1 MIGLVKQPIGKQT
14 LNLGRVSMT
23 TFTTEDREQAEKEP
37 IPFYGFY
44 HLRDSSPQDNTVFLH
59 PDLRKIKVE
68 YRVDDSSE
76 DLED

>member
-1 MIGLVKQPIGKQT
+1 
-14 LNLGRVSMT
+14 MT
-23 TFTTEDREQAEKEP
+23 TFTTEDREFVEKEP

-44 HLRDSSPQDNTVFLH
+44 HITDPSPKNRKALLH
-59 PDLRKIKVE
+59 PILKKIQVE